1 MLSVNPL
8 LYAESGVMKV
18 SEFLKNVGDRIR
30 TIRKHRGLT
39 QESLAEKTGLQNTYI
54 SDVERGDRNISLETL
69 EKIVQA
75 LEVEAVDVFQF
86 SQQSDKKQQMI
97 QTLKEL
103 LSTKNT
109 QEIKA
114 IIKIVNEI
122 FSSFGSKDIKKEG

>member
-1 MLSVNPL
+1 M
-8 LYAESGVMKV
+8 

>member
-1 MLSVNPL
+1 MSVNPL